1 MTLHDGGPIGMKSFL
16 MIGIH
21 QVLETAWRLHHIDYP
36 CLVVMNMVKYTSSFQ
51 SGLLFIR
58 PFCFWTS
65 FKHCSTHTTCYTVY
79 LGRYFFKVFINVYCT
94 PCLSCTITTHRVVNS
109 ANEKSSYP
117 PKIPETCQVDF
128 KIFFWTHGVFVGTI
142 DKIRKQAKIYRT
154 S

>member
-21 QVLETAWRLHHIDYP
+21 QVLETAWRFHHIDYP

-79 LGRYFFKVFINVYCT
+79 LGRYFFKYSSMCIVPPVYHVPSPLIVLLT
-94 PCLSCTITTHRVVNS
+94 VRT
-109 ANEKSSYP
+109 KSHHTRLKSLKLVKSISKY
-117 PKIPETCQVDF
+117 
-128 KIFFWTHGVFVGTI
+128 FFERMV
-142 DKIRKQAKIYRT
+142 YL
-154 S
+154 